1 MCLVI
6 IFCRNLINRFDK
18 LEFGDYIYDI
28 VFKWLNRG
36 GSLFLFIVVNW
47 WDIMGCFII
56 GIWIFISNK

>member
-6 IFCRNLINRFDK
+6 IFWRNLINRFDK
-18 LEFGDYIYDI
+18 LEFGDYIY

-56 GIWIFISNK
+56 GIWFFISNK